1 MRTWVAR
8 VGTAL
13 ALTVTLGVLLPATA
27 YAGSSGDSTST
38 TTTQVNGPHNVPLT
52 PKAFRKAE
60 KNINRKFE
68 SAIHTAQAQLVA
80 ALSVAR
86 TPGARSTARAQFRL
100 AVISASS
107 DRDGAL
113 VQLGT
118 PPNGSRGGRGGSN
131 GN

>member
-1 MRTWVAR
+1 MKTWVAR

-27 YAGSSGDSTST
+27 YAGSSGDSTT
-38 TTTQVNGPHNVPLT
+38 TTTQVNGHHNAPLT
-52 PKAFRKAE
+52 PKAFRNAE

-68 SAIHTAQAQLVA
+68 FAILAAQAQLVA

-107 DRDGAL
+107 DRDDAL

-118 PPNGSRGGRGGSN
+118 PPNGSRGGRGASN

>member
-1 MRTWVAR
+1 MKTWVAR

-27 YAGSSGDSTST
+27 YAGSSGDSTT
-38 TTTQVNGPHNVPLT
+38 TTTQVNGHHNAPLT
-52 PKAFRKAE
+52 PKAFRNAE

-107 DRDGAL
+107 DRDDAL

-118 PPNGSRGGRGGSN
+118 PPNGSRGGRGASN

>member
-1 MRTWVAR
+1 MKTWVAR

-27 YAGSSGDSTST
+27 YAGSSGGSTT
-38 TTTQVNGPHNVPLT
+38 TTTQVNGPHNAPLT
-52 PKAFRKAE
+52 PKAFRNAE
-60 KNINRKFE
+60 KKINRKFL

-86 TPGARSTARAQFRL
+86 TPGARSTASAQFRL

-118 PPNGSRGGRGGSN
+118 PPN
-131 GN
+131 